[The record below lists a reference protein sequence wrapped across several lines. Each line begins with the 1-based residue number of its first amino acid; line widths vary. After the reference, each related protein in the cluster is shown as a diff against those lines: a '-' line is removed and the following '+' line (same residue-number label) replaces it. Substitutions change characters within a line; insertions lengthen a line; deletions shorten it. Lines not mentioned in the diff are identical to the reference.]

1 MDPSKALK
9 RTNMERIL
17 WLGQRTRRNLS
28 EGRFRRVFFSMLLL
42 PGAYIAV
49 RAFLLYGLR
58 RLNHRPDRRRRVG
71 DLLHGDVEVGDG
83 AHIRHPSA
91 QSLRPASAPTMRA
104 IRIAI

>member
-83 AHIRHPSA
+83 AHSPRLPANLRHLMNNPG
-91 QSLRPASAPTMRA
+91 
-104 IRIAI
+104 